1 MSGGLSVAT
10 LAGVFWLAPL
20 LPLAGFAALALGLS
34 RFAGLAG
41 WLAVG
46 AVAGALLGVALGLA
60 GVVAGASGY
69 VALPWLSVGGRSLS
83 LALELTPLTALV
95 GVVVALVGLVIMLYS
110 LAYMAEE
117 PLRGRFYAEM
127 CLFLAAMLALVLAG
141 DLITLF
147 IAWELV
153 GLCSYLLIG
162 YWFDRPGVPAA
173 ATKAFLTTRIA
184 DLGLLLGVLLLIGAV
199 GTGRVSVILAAATS
213 GRIAAPTLTLA
224 ALLIVW
230 GAAGKSAQLPFSGWL
245 PDAMLGPTPVS
256 ALLHSATMVAA
267 GVYLIARLMPL
278 LEATRLALG
287 VVAWLG
293 AITALFAALVAL
305 AQTDLKRLLA
315 YSSISQIGL
324 MFVGL
329 GAGSLLAGVLL
340 LVAHALYK
348 ATLFLGAGAA
358 QHAVGGTG
366 FEQMGGLGRRMPITF
381 AIFAYAAAALAGLP
395 VTLAL
400 PPKDPTLAAAAGAS
414 DALFWVALATSLGT
428 ALYSARAVGMTFLGP
443 AAAPAAQAQEA
454 PRGYLAPMLALAA
467 LILVGLTLD
476 SPLLGAPLE
485 RLLGGVTP
493 EAASVT
499 TLTLGAALLGVV
511 AGLAARLAWPSALQ
525 WPVARPFAPLLAA
538 EFGLRPLYRALAA
551 GGLAFAHG
559 VGIFDRAIF
568 DRAATLAAGGLLRI
582 AQGVGAFDRAVFDRI
597 ATLAARGLLAFIH
610 ALLRFDTRRVDGA
623 FDAGGQALLAAGRRA
638 RRIQTGLVGNYLLAV
653 FTWGLGAAAVVAI
666 WLIVSGLVSGAR

>member
-1 MSGGLSVAT
+1 MSGGLGVVE
-10 LAGVFWLAPL
+10 LAGIFWLAPL
-20 LPLAGFAALALGLS
+20 LPLAGFATLALGLS
-34 RFAGLAG
+34 RFGRSAG
-41 WLAVG
+41 WFAVG
-46 AVAGALLGVALGLA
+46 AVAGALLCATLGLA

-95 GVVVALVGLVIMLYS
+95 GVVVALVGLVILLYS

-117 PLRGRFYAEM
+117 PLRGRFFAEM

-173 ATKAFLTTRIA
+173 ATKAFLTTRLA

-199 GTGRVSVILAAATS
+199 GTGRISVILAAATS
-213 GRIAAPTLTLA
+213 GRIAAPTLTMA
-224 ALLIVW
+224 ALLVVW

-245 PDAMLGPTPVS
+245 PDAMVGPTPVS

-267 GVYLIARLMPL
+267 GVFLVARLLPL

-293 AITALFAALVAL
+293 ALTALFAALVAL

-366 FEQMGGLGRRMPITF
+366 FERMGGLWRRMPLTF
-381 AIFAYAAAALAGLP
+381 AVFAVAAAALAGLP

-414 DALFWVALATSLGT
+414 EPLFWIALAASLGT
-428 ALYSARAVGMTFLGP
+428 ALYSARAVGMTFLGAP
-443 AAAPAAQAQEA
+443 SAPAAQAKEA
-454 PRGYLAPMLALAA
+454 PRGFLAPMLALGG
-467 LILVGLTLD
+467 LIIVGLTLD
-476 SPLLGAPLE
+476 SPLFGAPLE

-493 EAASVT
+493 EAAGVT
-499 TLTLGAALLGVV
+499 ALTLAVAALGVF
-511 AGLAARLAWPSALQ
+511 AGLAARLAWPGALQ
-525 WPVARPFAPLLAA
+525 WPFVRPVVPLLTA
-538 EFGLRPLYRALAA
+538 EFGLRPLYRTVAA
-551 GGLAFAHG
+551 GGLAFS
-559 VGIFDRAIF
+559 R
-568 DRAATLAAGGLLRI
+568 
-582 AQGVGAFDRAVFDRI
+582 GVGAFDRAVFDRI
-597 ATLAARGLLAFIH
+597 ATVAAHGLLAFVH
-610 ALLRFDTRRVDGA
+610 ALQRFDLRRVDGA
-623 FDAGGQALLAAGRRA
+623 FDTGGQALLAVGRRA

-653 FTWGLGAAAVVAI
+653 FTWGLGAAVVVAL
-666 WLIVSGLVSGAR
+666 WLIVSGLVSGAGAR